1 MCGKWGLRCQLDGF
15 STSAG
20 KEPDDPMDG
29 WGEWV
34 VWNHL
39 GFVLLLF
46 VFLLS
51 LVHIIYI
58 GWKEEEG
65 ANGATRVS
73 GARRRRRLYIY
84 VYTKM
89 EDGSWMEDVGW
100 MEEKK
105 GMGQAAT
112 RIRID

>member
-1 MCGKWGLRCQLDGF
+1 MRCQLDGF
-15 STSAG
+15 STPAG
-20 KEPDDPMDG
+20 KEPDDPM
-29 WGEWV
+29 
-34 VWNHL
+34 

-84 VYTKM
+84 VYTKI